1 LRLSRLD
8 LGLNKE
14 DRTETMGCV
23 VRPQFLQVRSSPV
36 TNGLRWRPVRRILSL
51 DEPHRT
57 ACYEVL
63 NLPSQVGVLPGGSA
77 LALAYRVTFVSLDP
91 L

>member
-1 LRLSRLD
+1 VS
-8 LGLNKE
+8 N
-14 DRTETMGCV
+14 
-23 VRPQFLQVRSSPV
+23 
-36 TNGLRWRPVRRILSL
+36 RIN
-51 DEPHRT
+51 EPHRT

-91 L
+91 FVISVWLRTLEQQHVHSRATILYHKKSRVSR